1 MKTSD
6 DSGREMGRS
15 QHHQARGEIMSK
27 KQRLPRAVAVRTGS
41 GWRAER
47 ERPCITV
54 AAASSA
60 LLTRPI
66 ANDLEL
72 GNQMAATGQHLR
84 AAASAQ
90 EAFFEAP
97 MYALDV
103 QGWPSDRAYPR
114 QPLSDPVTAPEGAR
128 LRLWQIAPE
137 DGRRLPPLTDRPPVL
152 ETAQFSLVNSGNR
165 TLMAPKRSWKVD
177 LDPGQ
182 VASMSTLNLKSM
194 YNDPSQRC
202 ERHWPG
208 DCSGPP
214 ACRPPATRTP
224 DSASMTVTS
233 DSSP

>member
-6 DSGREMGRS
+6 EGGGEMGRS
-15 QHHQARGEIMSK
+15 QHHQARAEIMSENP
-27 KQRLPRAVAVRTGS
+27 RLPRAVMVRTGS

-90 EAFFEAP
+90 EAFFEAA

-103 QGWPSDRAYPR
+103 QGWPSDRVYPR

-128 LRLWQIAPE
+128 LRLWQVAPE
-137 DGRRLPPLTDRPPVL
+137 DGRRLPPVLTGRP
-152 ETAQFSLVNSGNR
+152 
-165 TLMAPKRSWKVD
+165 
-177 LDPGQ
+177 
-182 VASMSTLNLKSM
+182 
-194 YNDPSQRC
+194 C
-202 ERHWPG
+202 
-208 DCSGPP
+208 
-214 ACRPPATRTP
+214 
-224 DSASMTVTS
+224 
-233 DSSP
+233 